1 MTLEAQEV
9 HVAPAQQAGIRG
21 PVRRVAG
28 DAAFRL
34 HRSVLKS
41 EWTGF
46 IGMAIEADLVL
57 RRSGAQLLRDETTVL
72 VVAIAAVNE
81 PFIHFVVKGLGEIG
95 THIFVARIAQKWLRG
110 LQQLGL
116 HFGSMNGMAI
126 NAADSVLYVLGAHEI
141 RVLLAEFMAAQAA
154 L

>member
-28 DAAFRL
+28 NATFRL

-41 EWTGF
+41 EWTGL

-57 RRSGAQLLRDETTVL
+57 RRSGAQLLGNETTVL
-72 VVAIAAVNE
+72 VVAIAAVDE
-81 PFIHFVVKGLGEIG
+81 PFIHFVVKGLGEIR
-95 THIFVARIAQKWLRG
+95 THVFVA
-110 LQQLGL
+110 
-116 HFGSMNGMAI
+116 
-126 NAADSVLYVLGAHEI
+126 
-141 RVLLAEFMAAQAA
+141 
-154 L
+154 